1 MALINTVPP
10 EEAKGIVRE
19 GYDMFL
25 ERVGSIPRPMELFS
39 VSPKLF
45 ALRLRRMKYL
55 AQHPKLSFALLAHI
69 RYLVAQNLSFQFCTD
84 FNKHILEKLGVGEE
98 DFQKMEDD
106 PKQSLLEDHE
116 RAMLDFVVRSLQD
129 PASVGVD
136 DVKNLKAMGWDD
148 RDLVDALSQGV
159 SMQGAA
165 IMMQVFQMDQNC
177 MVENC

>member
-1 MALINTVPP
+1 MALINTVSP
-10 EEAKGIVRE
+10 EEAKGIVQE

-25 ERVGSIPRPMELFS
+25 ERLGTIPRPMELFS

-45 ALRLRRMKYL
+45 GLRLRRMQYL

-84 FNKHILEKLGVGEE
+84 YNRHILEKLGVGKD
-98 DFQKMEDD
+98 DFQKMEND
-106 PKQSLLEDHE
+106 PKESLLEYHE

-129 PASVGVD
+129 PASVNED
-136 DVKNLKAMGWDD
+136 DVKKLKAMGWDD
-148 RDLVDALSQGV
+148 SDLVDALSQGV

-177 MVENC
+177 LIEND